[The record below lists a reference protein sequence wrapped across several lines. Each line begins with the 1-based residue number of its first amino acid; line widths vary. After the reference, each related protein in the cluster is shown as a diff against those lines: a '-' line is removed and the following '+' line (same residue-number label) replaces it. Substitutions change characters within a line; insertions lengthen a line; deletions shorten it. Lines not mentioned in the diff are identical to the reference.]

1 MKEITIL
8 SGKGGTGKTTISAAL
23 ASLVKNSVFCDN
35 DVDAA
40 DLHIILNPQI
50 IKKETFK
57 SGWILE
63 INANC
68 TNCGLCYQYCKFDA
82 IKQNQGNY
90 TIDSLNCEGCKLC
103 QRVCKNNAIDSKINS
118 NNFWFVSETRFGN
131 MVHAKMG
138 PGEENSGRL
147 VSCIRQAA
155 KEIAQKNNN
164 DYVINDG
171 PPGIGCTAI
180 SSITGTNHVLLIIEP
195 SLSGLHD
202 AKRLV
207 ELASN
212 FSLVIS
218 AVINKYDINLDVT
231 EKVIQFLKEK
241 NIPLL
246 GKIPFDIE
254 VVKAMIE
261 KKTIIEYNE
270 NSESSNIIKS
280 IWDSL
285 K

>member
-23 ASLVKNSVFCDN
+23 ASLAKNSVFCDN

-40 DLHIILNPQI
+40 DLHLILNPQI
-50 IKKETFK
+50 IKKEIFK

-63 INANC
+63 INDNC
-68 TNCGLCYQYCKFDA
+68 INCGLCYQYCKFDA
-82 IKQNQGNY
+82 IKQSQGRY

-103 QRVCKNNAIDSKINS
+103 QKVCKNNAIDSKINS
-118 NNFWFVSETRFGN
+118 NNFWFVSETRFGS

-155 KEIAQKNNN
+155 KEIAKKNNN
-164 DYVINDG
+164 AYVINDG

-207 ELASN
+207 DLASN
-212 FSLVIS
+212 FSLTIS
-218 AVINKYDINLDVT
+218 AVINKYDINLEIT
-231 EKVIQFLKEK
+231 KEVINFLEDK
-241 NIPLL
+241 NIPLV

-254 VVKAMIE
+254 MVKAMID

-270 NSESSNIIKS
+270 NSESSNVIKL